1 MKHDHTMLEV
11 CNYHGPYPG
20 TFIPTLIAV
29 GQACE
34 ERLGL
39 RYHCVFPAS
48 MSERPWV
55 GQLGDAAIE
64 YSFLG
69 DQLSASAKTRSLVGT
84 ARDVRARIVRSHFSR
99 WDLQA
104 SIAARFSGAATVWHM
119 HSGRGSD
126 PPAVASWAKD
136 LVKARTLGRVLCDE
150 VFAVS
155 DEIKRLAE
163 QRGMPAARVH
173 VVLNGIDVARFAD
186 LPSRA
191 LARAE
196 LGLDGETPVVLG
208 FAWSPLTKGADI
220 LVEAARPLAEA
231 GRLAVVVV
239 GDAKTLAAAG
249 VSAPWL
255 RIVDPVE
262 DVRGLFAAAD
272 VFVSASRD
280 EGFPYAI
287 GEAMA
292 AGLPVI
298 SSDIPGP
305 SVYFASD
312 GVTTFTSGDARA
324 LRAELQALL
333 DDPSRRRP
341 CDINREFV
349 ERHLGLGAHVASV
362 VDRFERLLSMHR

>member
-1 MKHDHTMLEV
+1 MKQDGALIEV

-39 RYHCVFPAS
+39 RSHCVFPAS
-48 MSERPWV
+48 MMERPWV
-55 GQLGDAAIE
+55 RLLRDAAID

-69 DQLSASAKTRSLVGT
+69 DRLSAVATTRSLVGT
-84 ARDVRARIVRSHFSR
+84 ARHLRARIVRSHFSR

-104 SIAARFSGAATVWHM
+104 SVAARFTGAATVWHM
-119 HSGRGSD
+119 HSGRGAD
-126 PPAVASWAKD
+126 PPLVANWAKD
-136 LVKARTLGRVLCDE
+136 LVKARLLGRVLCDE

-155 DEIKRLAE
+155 EEIKRLAE
-163 QRGMPAARVH
+163 QRGVPAARVH

-191 LARAE
+191 AARTE
-196 LGLDGETPVVLG
+196 LGLEGEAPVALG

-231 GRLAVVVV
+231 GRLGVVLV
-239 GDAKTLAAAG
+239 GNPKTLADAG

-255 RIVDPVE
+255 RVVDPVE
-262 DVRGLFAAAD
+262 DVRSLFAAAD

-292 AGLPVI
+292 AGIPVI
-298 SSDIPGP
+298 SSDIAGP
-305 SVYFASD
+305 SMYFASD
-312 GVTTFTSGDARA
+312 GVATFASGDAHA
-324 LRAELQALL
+324 LRAELEALL
-333 DDPSRRRP
+333 GDPSRCRP
-341 CDINREFV
+341 CEANREFV
-349 ERHLGLGAHVASV
+349 EKRLSLEAHVARV
-362 VDRFERLLSMHR
+362 VDRFEHLLSRRA

>member
-1 MKHDHTMLEV
+1 MKNEQAVLEV

-29 GQACE
+29 GQSCE

-48 MSERPWV
+48 MRERPWV
-55 GQLGDAAIE
+55 NLLRDAAIE

-69 DQLSASAKTRSLVGT
+69 DHLSASAKTRSLVGT
-84 ARDVRARIVRSHFSR
+84 ARQVSPRIVRSHFSR

-119 HSGRGSD
+119 HSGRGAD
-126 PPAVASWAKD
+126 PPVVASWAKD
-136 LVKARTLGRVLCDE
+136 LVKVRTLGRVLCDE

-155 DEIKRLAE
+155 DEIKKLAE
-163 QRGMPAARVH
+163 QRGMPASRVH
-173 VVLNGIDVARFAD
+173 VVRNGIDVARFAD

-191 LARAE
+191 SARAE
-196 LGLDGETPVVLG
+196 LGLDGEAPVALG

-231 GRLAVVVV
+231 GRLSVVLV
-239 GDAKTLAAAG
+239 GNARTLADAG

-255 RIVDPVE
+255 RVADPVE

-298 SSDIPGP
+298 SSDIAGP
-305 SVYFASD
+305 SMYFASD
-312 GVTTFTSGDARA
+312 GVTTFASGDAHA
-324 LRAELQALL
+324 LRAELQTLL
-333 DDPSRRRP
+333 GDPSRHRP
-341 CDINREFV
+341 CEANREFV
-349 ERHLGLGAHVASV
+349 EKHLGLEAHVARV
-362 VDRFERLLSMHR
+362 VDRFEHLLSSRA